1 MRQDPLFQD
10 SLNCIRCGAC
20 MNICPTYGVVGG
32 HAFGYIY
39 PGPIGIP
46 WTAQVHGLERAGDF
60 APLCISCG
68 LCKDICPANIDIP
81 LMIAAVKDRDAGT
94 HPSRG

>member
-1 MRQDPLFQD
+1 
-10 SLNCIRCGAC
+10 

-46 WTAQVHGLERAGDF
+46 WTASVHGLAKAGEF
-60 APLCISCG
+60 AQLCVSCPGAG
-68 LCKDICPANIDIP
+68 LVSTSPVTSVHWVPVPTRWPI
-81 LMIAAVKDRDAGT
+81 
-94 HPSRG
+94 